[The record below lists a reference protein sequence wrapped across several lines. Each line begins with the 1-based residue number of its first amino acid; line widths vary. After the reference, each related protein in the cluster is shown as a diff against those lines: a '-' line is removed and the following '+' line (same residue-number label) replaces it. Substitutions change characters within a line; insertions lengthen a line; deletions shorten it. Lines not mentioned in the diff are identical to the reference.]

1 MLFDCPL
8 KTATLPTVRELEA
21 NRFSVRI
28 ITGDNPYT
36 ACEIAKKCGI
46 VNEDVSVLVL
56 TEDEKWGYGGVLMYR
71 GLYWE
76 EIHQSGCVRKESFL
90 QDRTRLEELQNQY
103 VLCVNGP
110 ISFLVSL

>member
-1 MLFDCPL
+1 
-8 KTATLPTVRELEA
+8 
-21 NRFSVRI
+21 
-28 ITGDNPYT
+28 
-36 ACEIAKKCGI
+36 
-46 VNEDVSVLVL
+46 
-56 TEDEKWGYGGVLMYR
+56 MYR

-103 VLCVNGP
+103 VLCVNGS